1 MLLAMTLWVAPEGVK
16 ECAGKLTRKPPSH
29 KSPDMESE
37 SSVAWLLPFGLL
49 VMAIIAVPLLIL
61 SEEGLPRYKTLSAEV
76 TALKR
81 DNGRL
86 REEVLTLEREA
97 NALRTDPATL
107 ESIARDELGMVREG
121 EIVIQF

>member
-1 MLLAMTLWVAPEGVK
+1 
-16 ECAGKLTRKPPSH
+16 
-29 KSPDMESE
+29 MESE

-61 SEEGLPRYKTLSAEV
+61 SEEGLPRYRALSSEV

-81 DNGRL
+81 DNGQL
-86 REEVLTLEREA
+86 REEVLTLERET